1 MKPLILG
8 QLPSPELWAG
18 TARGPGPDSPP
29 VEPGRGAR
37 GPELSPGLQGT
48 AEGSRSAEHRLWAPC
63 RTIKDTCVRR
73 RLKGTLYNHSGVV
86 FR

>member
-8 QLPSPELWAG
+8 QVPSPELWAG
-18 TARGPGPDSPP
+18 TACGPGPEGPP
-29 VEPGRGAR
+29 VEPGQGEQ
-37 GPELSPGLQGT
+37 GPELPPGLQGT
-48 AEGSRSAEHRLWAPC
+48 TKGSRSAERRLWAPC

-73 RLKGTLYNHSGVV
+73 KLKGTLYSHSGVV